1 MKRRWLQ
8 TALAGLL
15 CVSMLAGCY
24 GIDVNKVFPEGAEQF
39 VFDAVEEGI
48 RRAMESDLYHEITAS
63 FPQAAEAAELLVSN
77 RAYYEGLT
85 QNDLDFRLGKTG
97 ATLEEYEE
105 FAKQQVLDMTEEDKQ
120 ALNDSLARLQDVFDY
135 FSFSFPVA
143 EGVDFI
149 KTTMEEEP
157 GAGGYTHA
165 NQIYM
170 QDELLAYARS
180 ANEEDQIQFDQF
192 LSHELFHVISR
203 NDPEFKENMYRLIG
217 FTVDDK
223 EPDFTDEVRSRLL
236 SNPDVSG
243 YNSHA
248 TFTIDGVP
256 TEATLVTYLPDG
268 YTEGAV
274 MLEEAA
280 PGLVPIDQPDRI
292 VPAEE
297 VPDFFDVIGYNTG
310 YAIAAEEVLAD
321 NFSFAVTYGMY
332 PDYPNKAIPAG
343 ILSYLAT
350 GEETVTVT
358 GDATEAAEA
367 EVAALLNG
375 ESEEEWILEGD
386 ALDEALKGLEEI
398 GNAAEAE
405 ALEEAAEENTEE
417 RVGLVEEAAEEASE
431 PAQTGD
437 KSVEEI
443 AQEIIRGLWGDG
455 IDRIE
460 ALEAAGYDPA
470 AVQARVNELMAG

>member
-1 MKRRWLQ
+1 
-8 TALAGLL
+8 
-15 CVSMLAGCY
+15 
-24 GIDVNKVFPEGAEQF
+24 
-39 VFDAVEEGI
+39 
-48 RRAMESDLYHEITAS
+48 
-63 FPQAAEAAELLVSN
+63 
-77 RAYYEGLT
+77 
-85 QNDLDFRLGKTG
+85 
-97 ATLEEYEE
+97 
-105 FAKQQVLDMTEEDKQ
+105 
-120 ALNDSLARLQDVFDY
+120 
-135 FSFSFPVA
+135 
-143 EGVDFI
+143 
-149 KTTMEEEP
+149 
-157 GAGGYTHA
+157 
-165 NQIYM
+165 
-170 QDELLAYARS
+170 
-180 ANEEDQIQFDQF
+180 
-192 LSHELFHVISR
+192 
-203 NDPEFKENMYRLIG
+203 MYRLIG

-417 RVGLVEEAAEEASE
+417 RAELVEEAAEEASE